1 MKNKAVLVP
10 TCLLLFSLL
19 LMGCGKKSG
28 GGQHSTLSSSSE
40 SEVSLPSSIDSSVE
54 ETYLIQFVS
63 KGEVVY
69 SVENAHYGDY
79 IDIPVIEAKE
89 GARETLSGWLGI
101 SDEEMA
107 MGKVM
112 VYESDATY
120 TAIWKERFG
129 TETVFGAPRLK
140 IGESIALDGER
151 DDAYLD
157 CHPIAIE
164 AKNGDDVA
172 AKAKAYLMWDES
184 NIYSFIEVEDPTYV
198 PHQEGYSLHGTDSL
212 DLFIDL
218 LHSDELAEFGYEE
231 GWGGIYRGEPGPMC
245 EGWFTIK
252 AGAEYPKGEVRY
264 GNDSIFWFE
273 GWLSNAAKESGN
285 TVGTTV
291 QTAKGY
297 NVEYRIDCTNPRV
310 PVELQPHLN
319 QEIGLG
325 INVFDQE
332 DSGGI
337 TQNTEKM
344 VSMEAI
350 NGEMKKTPKRLSNI
364 QLIANPRD
372 NYEIIN
378 ATQVRDGFEVTSKD
392 EQDAVFK
399 DAAVADLDDTN
410 SLLTLWD
417 EKGFYLYVNMSG
429 TTESIDIEI
438 PSLSKTYSLNE
449 RGKAFIPMDSLEVG
463 SFANAVVTI
472 TDLEKAKTTN
482 EYLLYC
488 VKNTNNTDPARKLF
502 TANKLASSEEIVV
515 DGEKDDAYSVCEEI
529 DISSKTLVERV
540 GLAAS
545 GKAYMKWDD
554 DFFYV
559 FVDVK
564 DANVDTGS
572 AGDPW
577 ANDSVELWVSTCR
590 TLPSLDTGWGD
601 ANRPTPSYCGEGGFR
616 LRAGDETGANLT
628 GMHWM
633 FDWKDGVPR
642 QAASKTT
649 ETGYTA
655 EYKIS
660 WAAFAGVK
668 NKEETI
674 IDMNLNIND
683 GENSIRKGIVST
695 NMHGHETYLRPA
707 YLDHVK
713 LVG

>member
-1 MKNKAVLVP
+1 MKNKAILAP
-10 TCLLLFSLL
+10 TSLLLFSLL
-19 LMGCGKKSG
+19 LVGCGKKSG
-28 GGQHSTLSSSSE
+28 GSTLFSSETEPVSSSS
-40 SEVSLPSSIDSSVE
+40 VDSSIEE
-54 ETYLIQFVS
+54 ETYVIQFVS

-69 SVENAHYGDY
+69 SVEDAHYGDY
-79 IDIPVIEAKE
+79 IDIPVIEAEE

-120 TAIWKERFG
+120 TALWKERFG
-129 TETVFGAPRLK
+129 TESVFSATRLK
-140 IGESIALDGER
+140 IGESVSLDGEK
-151 DDAYLD
+151 DDSYLD
-157 CHPIAIE
+157 CKPIAIE
-164 AKNGDDVA
+164 AKNGDDVSI
-172 AKAKAYLMWDES
+172 KAKAYLMWDES

-198 PHQEGYSLHGTDSL
+198 AHQEGSSLHGVDSL

-218 LHSDELAEFGYEE
+218 LHNDELADFGYTE
-231 GWGGIYRGEPGPMC
+231 GWGGVYRGEPGPMC

-252 AGAEYPKGEVRY
+252 AGATYPKGLVRY
-264 GNDSIFWFE
+264 GNDSIFRFE
-273 GWLSNAAKESGN
+273 GWLSNAAKDSGN
-285 TVGTTV
+285 TVGTTL
-291 QTAKGY
+291 QTPNGY
-297 NVEYRIDCTNPRV
+297 NVEYVIDCTNPRV

-325 INVFDQE
+325 INVFDKE
-332 DSGGI
+332 DSGDI
-337 TQNTEKM
+337 TRDSGKM
-344 VSMEAI
+344 VSIEAI
-350 NGEMKKTPKRLSNI
+350 NAEMEKTPKRLSNV
-364 QLIANPRD
+364 QLVANPRD

-392 EQDAVFK
+392 ELDAVFK
-399 DAAVADLDDTN
+399 DSDETTLDETN
-410 SLLTLWD
+410 SLLSLWD

-429 TTESIDIEI
+429 TTEKIDVEI
-438 PSLSKTYSLNE
+438 PSLSQNYSLNE
-449 RGKAFIPMDSLEVG
+449 RGKIFIPMESLDAG
-463 SFANAVVTI
+463 SYANIVVTT
-472 TDLEKAKTTN
+472 TDLEGAEVSK

-502 TANKLASSEEIVV
+502 AAKKMGPEEEILV
-515 DGEKDDAYSVCEEI
+515 DGAKDDAYDVCEEI

-540 GLAAS
+540 GLVAS

-559 FVDVK
+559 FVDVQ
-564 DANVDTGS
+564 DPTVDIEST
-572 AGDPW
+572 GDPW
-577 ANDSVELWVSTCR
+577 ASDSVELWISTCR
-590 TLPSLDTGWGD
+590 TLPSIDTGWGD

-616 LRAGDETGANLT
+616 VRAGDETGENLT

-642 QAASKTT
+642 QVASKQT

-668 NKEETI
+668 DKEETI
-674 IDMNLNIND
+674 IDMNININD